1 MFPFPVTLFHLS
13 HRFSHV
19 CLQNQ
24 IDPAIKPEIMLKTPT
39 TTMWFL
45 RIAWRI
51 LEEKQKAKSKTK
63 KRKRKK
69 SESVFFVLGSRY
81 CPHSVGVTCIDRRQ
95 TSADRRERRR
105 RVERRR
111 GNKVE
116 RNETGISSSEVT
128 VHFSSILLLLFLC
141 FISCA
146 IERRKD
152 HLKNSGFVVF
162 HSCCCTPFYLF
173 AVLYPTW
180 VCISRIC
187 ILSVIGPTTKKTE
200 KKTQIKCSKRSKQK
214 CQMSKRV
221 NQKKVNKNS

>member
-1 MFPFPVTLFHLS
+1 MLPFPVTLFHLS

-105 RVERRR
+105 REERRR

-116 RNETGISSSEVT
+116 RNETGISSSKVT
-128 VHFSSILLLLFLC
+128 VHFSSILLLFLC

-162 HSCCCTPFYLF
+162 HSCCCTPLYLF
-173 AVLYPTW
+173 TVLYPTW
-180 VCISRIC
+180 VRISRIC

-200 KKTQIKCSKRSKQK
+200 KKYSNKMFEKVQTKMPNVETSKP
-214 CQMSKRV
+214 
-221 NQKKVNKNS
+221 KKG